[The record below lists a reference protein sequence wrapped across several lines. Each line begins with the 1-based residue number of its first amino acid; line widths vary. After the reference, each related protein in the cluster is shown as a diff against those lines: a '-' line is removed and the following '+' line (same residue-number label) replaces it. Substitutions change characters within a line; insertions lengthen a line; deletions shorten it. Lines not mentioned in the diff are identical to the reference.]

1 MKKILG
7 LDLGTNSIGWAVVN
21 EAENAQEKSSIV
33 KLGVRVINYDNFVSG
48 ETGKE
53 VKGNPADFFIAGK
66 SVTPNAA
73 RTQSRSMRRNLQ
85 RRKLRRNKLVK
96 ILKENHF
103 ISDESILCENGNN
116 TTFETYRLRAKAVT
130 EEVGLED
137 LARIFLMI
145 SKKRGYKSSRKANS
159 SEDGQ
164 LIDGMKIAEE
174 MIERHLTPAQYLLE
188 MINNGKRENPDFYQS
203 DLQNEFDLIW
213 NKQKG
218 FYPEILSDEL
228 KNALVGKNKTQS
240 WGVCKEPF
248 GIVGIKRLT
257 KGFEQKKE
265 NLQWRVEAL
274 SQKIGLEEL
283 AIVLQEINGDISS
296 SSGYLGKISD
306 RSKELYFNKI
316 TVGQYL
322 MEQLDRNP
330 NYSLK
335 NQVFY
340 RQDYLDEFNAIWNKQ
355 KEFHPELSDD
365 LKKEIGQ
372 RTIFFQR
379 PLKSQKGLVGICEL
393 EGELKEIEVD
403 GQKKI
408 KKIGPK
414 VCPKSSPLFQEFKIW
429 QKVNDF
435 EVNGEPIPLEEKQI
449 IARELSVRGK
459 MSSKDILKE
468 LYENYRDLFSNFD
481 ELDGNTTQVKLYEA
495 YAKIIE
501 NSGHDTFDFKK
512 MSAEESTSIVEEI
525 FNALH
530 FNTEILHFDSS
541 LPTPKFEQQ
550 ASFKLWHLLYSFE
563 GDGSKTGNEKL
574 VQKLQQEFSFDED
587 SAKILASVTFKEDY
601 GSLSSKAMKKILP
614 YLKQGYCYSDACE
627 KAGYKHSARSL
638 TKEELEKK
646 TYKERLQELPK
657 NSLRNPVVEKILNQM
672 VHVVNGVIDTYGKPT
687 EIRIE
692 LAREL
697 KNSAKKREN
706 LSKINADSQKLN
718 EKYREILQKNF
729 GIAHPSRNDLIR
741 YKLYRE
747 LETNGFHTLY
757 SNTYISQD
765 NLFTNKFDIEHIIPQ
780 SKIFDDSFAN
790 KTLESREINIEKGN
804 KTARDFVVD
813 KYGESGN
820 DCSFDQFE
828 QRVDKLHREGAISKN
843 KRKNLLKKE
852 CELESGFI
860 NRDLKDTQYIAKK
873 AREMLEDLVRDV
885 VPTTGKIT
893 DKLREDWELVNVMQE
908 LNWDKYDKLD
918 LTEWIENKEGKKIR
932 RIKDWTKRNDHRHH
946 AMDAL
951 TIAFTKRSYIQFL
964 NTLNARG
971 RDPEIDSIEK
981 QETHGQRIFNAP
993 FELNEFRA
1001 QAKEHLENILVSI
1014 KAKNKVVTPNINKA
1028 KNGVVTEISL
1038 PNGEKKM
1045 IKGQL
1050 TKTPRNSLHNDT
1062 IYAKRLKE
1070 NLKEEKVNASLT
1082 IEKINSVINEEYK
1095 NALLKRLAENGNDS
1109 KKAFGGKN
1117 AISKNPIFL
1126 NAEKSRCVPEIVRT
1140 KSFHEIF
1147 TIRKEVS
1154 PDLKLDKVVDDR
1166 IRMILQERLTE
1177 FNNDAKAA
1185 FSNLDKNPIW
1195 QNKEKGIAIKRV
1207 AISGPSNTMPLHSK
1221 KDHFGKNIQN
1231 ENGNIANDYV
1241 QLGNNHHVAV
1251 YRDENGEVQDI
1262 VVSAYEATQRNI
1274 QNKPVIDKEYN
1285 KDKGWTFLFSMKQNE
1300 FFVFANEETGFDPSK
1315 IDLMDEKN
1323 NALISPNL
1331 FRVQKFSK
1339 VGYGNSFVRDYM
1351 FRHHLE
1357 STLDENKML
1366 RGMTYLQ
1373 FKSTSF
1379 MDKMVKVRV
1388 NHIGKIVFVGEF

>member
-21 EAENAQEKSSIV
+21 EAENAQETSSIV

-53 VKGNPADFFIAGK
+53 VKGNPADFFAAGK

-85 RRKLRRNKLVK
+85 RRKLRKNKLVK
-96 ILKENHF
+96 ILKEHHF

-130 EEVGLED
+130 EKVSLEE
-137 LARIFLMI
+137 LARILLMI

-164 LIDGMKIAEE
+164 LIDGMKVAEE
-174 MIERHLTPAQYLLE
+174 MVKRRLTPAQFQLE
-188 MINNGKRENPDFYQS
+188 MIEKGRKFSPDFYQS

-213 NKQKG
+213 ERQRN
-218 FYPEILSDEL
+218 FYPEILSDDL
-228 KNALVGKNKTQS
+228 KSRLIGKNKTQS
-240 WGVCKEPF
+240 WGVCKGPF
-248 GIVGIKRLT
+248 GVVGVKRLT
-257 KGFEQKKE
+257 KGFDQKKE
-265 NLQWRVEAL
+265 TLQWRADAL
-274 SQKIGLEEL
+274 TQKIGLEEL
-283 AIVLQEINGDISS
+283 AIVFQEINGAISS
-296 SSGYLGKISD
+296 ASGYLGRISD
-306 RSKELYFNKI
+306 RSKELYFNRI

-322 MEQLDRNP
+322 MERLKSNP

-340 RQDYLDEFNAIWNKQ
+340 RQDYLDEFNVIWDKQ
-355 KEFHPELSDD
+355 KEFHPELSDN

-372 RTIFFQR
+372 QTIFFQR
-379 PLKSQKGLVGICEL
+379 PLKSQKGLVGICEF
-393 EGELKEIEVD
+393 ERALKEVEIN

-408 KKIGPK
+408 KAIGPK

-435 EVNGEPIPLEEKQI
+435 EVNGEPISLEIKQV
-449 IARELSVRGK
+449 IANELNVRGK

-468 LYENYRDLFSNFD
+468 IYDNYKELFSNFD
-481 ELDGNTTQVKLYEA
+481 ELDGNSTQARLYEA

-501 NSGHDTFDFKK
+501 NSGHKEYDFKK
-512 MSAEESTSIVEEI
+512 MPASESLQIVEDI
-525 FNALH
+525 FKVLE
-530 FNTEILHFDSS
+530 FNTDILHFDSN
-541 LPTPKFEQQ
+541 LPSPEFEQQ
-550 ASFKLWHLLYSFE
+550 ASFRLWHLLYSFE
-563 GDGSKTGNEKL
+563 GDNSKTGNEKL
-574 VQKLQQEFSFDED
+574 VQKLQQEFSFDEN

-614 YLKQGYCYSDACE
+614 FLKQGYCYSDACS

-646 TYKERLQELPK
+646 IYKDRLQELPK

-672 VHVVNGVIDTYGKPT
+672 VHVVNGVIDAYGKPT

-697 KNSAKKREN
+697 KNSAKERET

-718 EKYREILQKNF
+718 EKYREILRKDF
-729 GIAHPSRNDLIR
+729 SIAHPSRNDLIR

-747 LETNGFHTLY
+747 LETNGYRTLY
-757 SNTYISQD
+757 SDTYISPQD
-765 NLFTNKFDIEHIIPQ
+765 LFTNKFDIEHIIPQ
-780 SKIFDDSFAN
+780 SKIFDDSFSN

-813 KYGESGN
+813 KYGETGGN
-820 DCSFDQFE
+820 CTFDQFE
-828 QRVDKLHREGAISKN
+828 QRINKLLRDGAISKG
-843 KRKNLLKKE
+843 KQKNLLKKE
-852 CELESGFI
+852 SELESGFI

-873 AREMLEDLVRDV
+873 AREMLEDLVKDV

-908 LNWDKYDKLD
+908 LNWDKYNKLG

-971 RDPEIDSIEK
+971 GNPEIDEIEK

-993 FELNEFRA
+993 FALNEFRN
-1001 QAKEHLENILVSI
+1001 QAKMHLSNILVSI
-1014 KAKNKVVTPNINKA
+1014 KAKNKVVTPNVNKA
-1028 KNGVVTEISL
+1028 RNGVVSEVTL
-1038 PNGEKKM
+1038 PNGEKK
-1045 IKGQL
+1045 IVKGQL

-1062 IYAKRLKE
+1062 IYARRLLE
-1070 NLKEEKVNASLT
+1070 RLIDEKVNASLT
-1082 IEKINSVINEEYK
+1082 VEKINAVINVEYK
-1095 NALLKRLAENGNDS
+1095 NALLKRLAENGGDS

-1117 AISKNPIFL
+1117 SISRTPIFL
-1126 NAEKSRCVPEIVRT
+1126 NEEKSKCVPETVKT
-1140 KSFHEIF
+1140 KVFNEVY
-1147 TIRKEVS
+1147 TIRKAVS
-1154 PDLKLDKVVDDR
+1154 PDLKLEKVVDSR
-1166 IRMILQERLTE
+1166 IRMILQDRLAE
-1177 FNNDAKAA
+1177 FKGDAKAA
-1185 FSNLDKNPIW
+1185 FSNLEENPIW

-1207 AISGPSNTMPLHSK
+1207 VISGPSNTVPLHCK
-1221 KDHFGKNIQN
+1221 KDHFGRTVQN
-1231 ENGNIANDYV
+1231 ENGNIANDFV

-1251 YRDENGEVQDI
+1251 YRDENGELQDV
-1262 VVSAYEATQRNI
+1262 VVSAFEATQRGI
-1274 QNKPVIDKEYN
+1274 QNKPIVDKGYN

-1300 FFVFANEETGFDPSK
+1300 FFVFANEKTGFDPTK

-1339 VGYGNSFVRDYM
+1339 TPNRVYC

-1357 STLDENKML
+1357 STLVDDEKTRNVTWMRINTLNAL
-1366 RGMTYLQ
+1366 RTA
-1373 FKSTSF
+1373 
-1379 MDKMVKVRV
+1379 VKVRV
-1388 NHIGKIVFVGEF
+1388 NHIGKIVATGDC